1 MALTAN
7 GSNRSKTRWS
17 GRVVAVAGRARRC
30 AAVAT
35 DQQQVAMNALAVFVY
50 DLNGKLEI
58 GHELG
63 VRVTMPAGVR
73 HIERVGLAGRLAG
86 LGNQMGAVAVD
97 TDGNTSV
104 PFFLECFAVSAGP
117 IGRKLVGP
125 KPVGVHSSNIRV
137 AITAQLGNRGTL
149 HVAQKFRAMIEYLHS
164 GIRSAFVFFFASVAF
179 LAGHAGVH

>member
-1 MALTAN
+1 M
-7 GSNRSKTRWS
+7 
-17 GRVVAVAGRARRC
+17 VAVAGGARRC
-30 AAVAT
+30 AVVPT
-35 DQQQVAMNALAVFVY
+35 DQQKVAVNALAVFVH
-50 DLNGKLEI
+50 DLNRKLEF
-58 GHELG
+58 GHEFG
-63 VRVTMPAGVR
+63 VRMTMAAGVR

-86 LGNQMGAVAVD
+86 LGNRMGAVAVD
-97 TDGNTSV
+97 AHGNAGV
-104 PFFLECFAVSAGP
+104 PFFLERLAVPAGP